1 MPAYILG
8 LGDIVSTV
16 LSRCYRE
23 GGVAVIVVVMH
34 PGNVGGKDESVS
46 LVNGYCRILP
56 PKKIVLYGRAVSD
69 RHSRLKIRAIG
80 AQNDSHHALGSVCR
94 RMLGEPYYNASVR
107 FGLYI
112 VIHGHYR
119 RGSVVEGPVELYTAR
134 DPRAVRADERRLDN
148 VLTVEKIVARDLI
161 VSLEHSAAEVG
172 NDSKAYIFIFKSDD
186 SPLFIKAMLTI
197 SVRNNSVGIRI
208 SRRSLMIAGLGEH
221 RHLLCLGD
229 RIGRYIPF
237 FYRYFYG

>member
-34 PGNVGGKDESVS
+34 PGNVGWEHEPVS
-46 LVNGYCRILP
+46 LVNGYCRVLP
-56 PKKIVLYGRAVSD
+56 PKKIVLYGRAVGD

-80 AQNDSHHALGSVCR
+80 AQHYSHHTLGSVGG
-94 RMLGEPYYNASVR
+94 RMLREPYYNASVR
-107 FGLYI
+107 VGLYI

-134 DPRAVRADERRLDN
+134 DPRAVGAYERRLDN

-172 NDSKAYIFIFKSDD
+172 DDSKAYIFIFKPDD
-186 SPLFIKAMLTI
+186 SPLLVKAMLAVRI
-197 SVRNNSVGIRI
+197 RNHSVRIRI

-221 RHLLCLGD
+221 RHLLGLGD